1 MDPRLPRR
9 IYRARPRPVGVR
21 ACCSEDMPLPIDTE
35 ILNAVKTVY
44 TTDLALPD
52 EWDCD
57 RRTGFFEAE
66 AEKIAWMVRAEAD
79 TISDENIEK
88 WIGQYGCY
96 PDSSS
101 QRTIRLAARA
111 EAMQSV
117 LDTELYEFIAVD
129 IDD

>member
-1 MDPRLPRR
+1 MRLPTDEG
-9 IYRARPRPVGVR
+9 IF
-21 ACCSEDMPLPIDTE
+21 
-35 ILNAVKTVY
+35 NAVQTVY

-57 RRTGFFEAE
+57 RRMGFLEAE

-79 TISDENIEK
+79 TISDQDIEK
-88 WIGQYGCY
+88 WIGQHGCY
-96 PDSSS
+96 PDSST

-117 LDTELYEFIAVD
+117 LNTELYELIAVD